1 MARPR
6 KCRRICSMPKSNE
19 FYPGKEYFETIKMT
33 VDEFETIRL
42 IDYEGLFQE
51 QCAIQMNVSRATVTS
66 IYDSARKKIADALV
80 NGKRLVIEGGDF
92 TVCENSA
99 HCCGHCGH
107 GCNKQ
112 CENINCALKK

>member
-1 MARPR
+1 
-6 KCRRICSMPKSNE
+6 MPKSKE
-19 FYPGKEYFETIKMT
+19 FYPGKEYFETIKIT

-42 IDYEGLFQE
+42 IDYEGFFQE